1 MNIYIVPIAD
11 YPTIKVEKIVAN
23 SLEQAEDKLYQ
34 RLFDKYE
41 YAEADDLN
49 SLRKELR
56 KNDILVGDLYDIEDF
71 VV

>member
-11 YPTIKVEKIVAN
+11 YPTVKVEKIVAN
-23 SLEQAEDKLYQ
+23 SLRQAEDKLYQ

-41 YAEADDLN
+41 DVEADNLN

>member
-11 YPTIKVEKIVAN
+11 YPTVKVERIVAN

-41 YAEADDLN
+41 DVEADDLN